1 MATSPP
7 VAARRVAPQFL
18 QAKPKSL
25 GEVAERVAGS
35 ALPPAVV
42 CEVGWVNGLGAVRA
56 LGRAGVPAIA
66 LDHRPWALGFR
77 SRYALPLLAPDP
89 LPDEDGF
96 IELLLELADVLGRP
110 AAIFPTHDEHLNSLA
125 RRADDLG
132 DRYLSPF
139 PSWDVLEPLQSKRHQ
154 IVTAE
159 KLGLGAPATAH
170 PRSADEARAEA
181 REIGFPVFVKPS
193 DNIVFKRL
201 HKRQAFMCET
211 PAELDR
217 AYELTSDYEPM
228 VQEFIPG
235 GDEYLWT
242 LGAYVAEDGRP
253 LATFSGRKLRQTADN
268 MGSCRVGETV
278 WDDEV
283 VDAGL
288 AMLRELDFHGIA
300 QVEWKRDP
308 RDGAL
313 KLIEV
318 NPRLWQWHGLTGEC
332 GAGVI
337 EIAYWDLIGPSS
349 RPRARTTVES
359 AGRSP

>member
-1 MATSPP
+1 MTSIEAAVTVVQHRRPPRTSASTVCSSQVPLIDSVSAAASGLLNVATSPP
-7 VAARRVAPQFL
+7 VAARRVAPVL

-42 CEVGWVNGLGAVRA
+42 CGRLGERA
-56 LGRAGVPAIA
+56 RRRARARSRRVPAIA

-125 RRADDLG
+125 RRADDPRGPLP
-132 DRYLSPF
+132 LAF

-170 PRSADEARAEA
+170 PRSADEAQAEA

-201 HKRQAFMCET
+201 HKRQAFM
-211 PAELDR
+211 
-217 AYELTSDYEPM
+217 
-228 VQEFIPG
+228 
-235 GDEYLWT
+235 
-242 LGAYVAEDGRP
+242 
-253 LATFSGRKLRQTADN
+253 
-268 MGSCRVGETV
+268 
-278 WDDEV
+278 
-283 VDAGL
+283 
-288 AMLRELDFHGIA
+288 
-300 QVEWKRDP
+300 
-308 RDGAL
+308 
-313 KLIEV
+313 
-318 NPRLWQWHGLTGEC
+318 
-332 GAGVI
+332 
-337 EIAYWDLIGPSS
+337 
-349 RPRARTTVES
+349 
-359 AGRSP
+359 